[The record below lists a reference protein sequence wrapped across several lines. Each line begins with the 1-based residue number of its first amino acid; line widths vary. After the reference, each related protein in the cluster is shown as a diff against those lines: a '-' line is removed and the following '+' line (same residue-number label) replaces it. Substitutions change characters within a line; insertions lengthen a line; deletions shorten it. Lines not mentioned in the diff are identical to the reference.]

1 MEKTRIKPKIIFSPK
16 IKPDFINELRM
27 EVNGYFSQKNISK
40 YGNADL
46 VVKSLFMG
54 SLYVVPYI
62 LMITGIIYSV
72 PLIILSWII
81 MGFGMAGL
89 GMVLMHDANH
99 GSFSKNPK
107 VNAMLS
113 KSLYFL
119 GGFPPNWQY
128 QHNTLHHG
136 FTNIEGHDE
145 DIDPG
150 EFLRFS
156 PHKPLRKIHKFQ
168 HLYAWFLYGLM
179 TVSWV
184 TVKDFVRLSKYKKE
198 GVALSG
204 NRKYKELMNDLI
216 IAKILYY
223 TFFLVVPLIILP
235 IAWYYVVLLFF
246 AMHFIS
252 GFILTTI
259 FQTAHVMPSSEY
271 PLPDET
277 GNMENNWAIHQILTT
292 ANFAPKSKILSWCI
306 GGLNHQVE
314 HHLFPNICHVHY
326 KAIAP
331 IVKKTAHKHDLPYHE
346 QNTFIEALIS
356 HFKMLRSLGRI
367 PYEEELEPG
376 SIKTVSA

>member
-1 MEKTRIKPKIIFSPK
+1 MENTKIKTKVIFSPK
-16 IKPDFINELRM
+16 NKPEFINELRK

-40 YGNADL
+40 YGNANL
-46 VVKSLFMG
+46 AVKSLFMG
-54 SLYVVPYI
+54 SLYVIPYI
-62 LMITGIIYSV
+62 LMITGIVYTL
-72 PLIILSWII
+72 PLIILSWIT

-107 VNAMLS
+107 VNSLLS

-145 DIDPG
+145 DINPG
-150 EFLRFS
+150 KFLRFS
-156 PHKPLRKIHKFQ
+156 PHKPLRRIHRYQ
-168 HLYAWFLYGLM
+168 HFYAWFLYGLM

-184 TVKDFVRLSKYKKE
+184 TAKDFVRLSKYKSE

-204 NRKYKELMNDLI
+204 NRKYNQILRDLI
-216 IAKILYY
+216 IAKVLYY
-223 TFFLVVPLIILP
+223 TFFLVLPLIILP
-235 IAWYYVVLLFF
+235 VSWYAIVLLFI

-277 GNMENNWAIHQILTT
+277 GNMENNWAVHQVLTT
-292 ANFAPKSKILSWCI
+292 ANFAPKSRILSWCI

-326 KAIAP
+326 KAISP
-331 IVKKTAHKHDLPYHE
+331 IVKETARKYNLPYHE
-346 QNTFIEALIS
+346 ENTFADALFS
-356 HFKMLRSLGRI
+356 HFKMLKSLGRI
-367 PYEEELEPG
+367 PMEEEMEKG
-376 SIKTVSA
+376 NIKAVSA

>member
-1 MEKTRIKPKIIFSPK
+1 MEKTRIKTKIIFSPK
-16 IKPDFINELRM
+16 NKPDFINELRM
-27 EVNGYFSQKNISK
+27 EVNRYFSKKNISK
-40 YGNADL
+40 YGNTDL

-62 LMITGIIYSV
+62 LMITGIVYTV
-72 PLIILSWII
+72 PLIILSWIT

-99 GSFSKNPK
+99 GSFSRNPK
-107 VNAMLS
+107 VNSLLS

-136 FTNIEGHDE
+136 FTNIEDHDE

-156 PHKPLRKIHKFQ
+156 PHKPLRKIHRYQ

-184 TVKDFVRLSKYKKE
+184 TAKDFVRLSKYKSE

-204 NRKYKELMNDLI
+204 NRKYNQLLRDLI
-216 IAKILYY
+216 LAKVLYY
-223 TFFLVVPLIILP
+223 TFFLVLPVIILP
-235 IAWYYVVLLFF
+235 IAWYAVVLLFI

-277 GNMENNWAIHQILTT
+277 GNMENNWAVHQILTT
-292 ANFAPKSKILSWCI
+292 ANFAPKSRILSWCI

-326 KAIAP
+326 KAISP
-331 IVKKTAHKHDLPYHE
+331 IVKETARKYNLPYHE
-346 QNTFIEALIS
+346 ENTFADALFS
-356 HFKMLRSLGRI
+356 HFKMLKSLGRI
-367 PYEEELEPG
+367 PAEAVMEKD
-376 SIKTVSA
+376 SIKAVSA